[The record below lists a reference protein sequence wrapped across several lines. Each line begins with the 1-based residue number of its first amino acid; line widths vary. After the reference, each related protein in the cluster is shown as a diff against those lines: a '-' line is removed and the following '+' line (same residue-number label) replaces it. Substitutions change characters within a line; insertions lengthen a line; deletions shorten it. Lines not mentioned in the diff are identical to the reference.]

1 MAVHHLNPSDRS
13 PGAYGP
19 TPTRRHRRR
28 WSRDPDRHNG
38 VRAALWG
45 VVSEHRRADLD
56 EDGALGLGDML
67 VIQKARS
74 DTTTMAPTASPGAI
88 GVVRGWLDE
97 ARARDDGSG
106 VYRRGVT
113 ALAGIL
119 ASMAPKATA
128 LLPNYPNPFN
138 PETWI
143 PFDIAQDAEVTVRIY
158 NFRGDVVRRLE
169 LGALTA
175 GAYRSR
181 GDAVYW
187 DGRND
192 SGEQAASGVYI
203 TRVATH

>member
-1 MAVHHLNPSDRS
+1 
-13 PGAYGP
+13 
-19 TPTRRHRRR
+19 
-28 WSRDPDRHNG
+28 
-38 VRAALWG
+38 
-45 VVSEHRRADLD
+45 
-56 EDGALGLGDML
+56 
-67 VIQKARS
+67 
-74 DTTTMAPTASPGAI
+74 
-88 GVVRGWLDE
+88 
-97 ARARDDGSG
+97 
-106 VYRRGVT
+106 
-113 ALAGIL
+113 
-119 ASMAPKATA
+119 MAPKATA

-169 LGALTA
+169 LGTLTA

-203 TRVATH
+203 VELRTGTERHARRMVLRK